1 MTVDLDALEALLAA
15 ATPGPWE
22 TDSESNDG
30 AYGSGEDVH
39 EGFKSYIMLDSKG
52 QRLFDSLNS
61 TAGAIEEDIGD
72 EGVSA
77 WDEFARRNFA
87 FIAAAR
93 NGMDEL
99 LRLARVGQ
107 AAVDAREAER
117 RIVTNPCRP
126 MPIGDQSGLISE
138 AIAARKR
145 LRLLIDSTRA
155 EAGR

>member
-15 ATPGPWE
+15 ATPGPWM
-22 TDSESNDG
+22 TDATTFPECVR
-30 AYGSGEDVH
+30 AGSGGVLVATAPRRRQDA
-39 EGFKSYIMLDSKG
+39 
-52 QRLFDSLNS
+52 SL
-61 TAGAIEEDIGD
+61 
-72 EGVSA
+72 
-77 WDEFARRNFA
+77 
-87 FIAAAR
+87 IAAAVTALP
-93 NGMDEL
+93 EL